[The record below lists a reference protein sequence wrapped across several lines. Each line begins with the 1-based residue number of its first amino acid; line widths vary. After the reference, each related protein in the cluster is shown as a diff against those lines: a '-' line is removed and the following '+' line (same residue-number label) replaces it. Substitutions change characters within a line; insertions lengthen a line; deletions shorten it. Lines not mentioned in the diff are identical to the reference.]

1 MTQSSTTLPSS
12 ALELSKNT
20 NCNLFLLTWKAKISV
35 IGEHLRQLPIFALVM
50 EQNDAFGELLH
61 LNTLLGNLEKEQLR
75 QHLVVHINDLLLNDF
90 NKLVRILYRVDVSEQ
105 KLKYLLREN
114 PGTDAAVI
122 IADLLI
128 ERQEQ
133 KIKTK
138 QSFKTD
144 DNIPGEDKW

>member
-1 MTQSSTTLPSS
+1 
-12 ALELSKNT
+12 
-20 NCNLFLLTWKAKISV
+20 
-35 IGEHLRQLPIFALVM
+35 M

-61 LNTLLGNLEKEQLR
+61 LNKQLSSVEKEELR

-105 KLKYLLREN
+105 KLKHLLREN
-114 PGTDAAVI
+114 PTTDAAII

-133 KIKTK
+133 KMKTK
-138 QSFKTD
+138 QSFKAD
-144 DNIPGEDKW
+144 DSIPGEDKW